1 MHSTALWFQAWEAW
15 EAGRLTEEFDL
26 SSKYDESHGMEIRR
40 WVQVGLLCIQ
50 EDRKDR
56 PTIADV
62 LEMLNGKKELPT
74 PKKIA
79 YVISDEG
86 KSDEWKSDEGE
97 ADEEGSVCSDG
108 SLSPVSP
115 R

>member
-1 MHSTALWFQAWEAW
+1 M
-15 EAGRLTEEFDL
+15 FDG
-26 SSKYDESHGMEIRR
+26 SQGMEIRR

-50 EDRKDR
+50 DDREGR

-62 LEMLNGKKELPT
+62 LEMLNGKEELPT
-74 PKKIA
+74 PKKA
-79 YVISDEG
+79 SWRWLQSDEAESSDEG
-86 KSDEWKSDEGE
+86 K
-97 ADEEGSVCSDG
+97 ADEEGSACSDG